1 MTEVPH
7 RHNQTHKQE
16 AMSDAAATGATAVPG
31 PPPTRAELLAKCRAA
46 QGAARQ
52 RRIRPLQGGSTRRR
66 RGGTGAAGGP
76 DPALPALD
84 TPPFQIPEGAP
95 TLQQLATVFEQCD
108 QDLGK
113 MCEKLGLPPA
123 MADVVQTALKD
134 IGEDGTLQQ
143 GLERT
148 MALAL
153 ERIDTLVGPQ
163 EGAAG
168 GSGSGSGSGDALAD
182 LTHKVD
188 EMLAQAGVLG
198 APEPT
203 ADAPMGHEHD

>member
-1 MTEVPH
+1 
-7 RHNQTHKQE
+7 
-16 AMSDAAATGATAVPG
+16 MSDHDDRTAAVPTDPAVG
-31 PPPTRAELLAKCRAA
+31 PPHPTRAELVAKCRAA

-52 RRIRPLQGGSTRRR
+52 RRIRPLHGDSTRRR
-66 RGGTGAAGGP
+66 RGGAGTAGGP
-76 DPALPALD
+76 DPALTALD

-95 TLQQLATVFEQCD
+95 TLQQIATVFDQCD

-123 MADVVQTALKD
+123 MADVVQTALND

-143 GLERT
+143 CLERT

-163 EGAAG
+163 EGAVG
-168 GSGSGSGSGDALAD
+168 GSGSGSGDALVD